1 MNVKSALGARIRSL
15 RHKLGYTQ
23 EQFAEAVGV
32 APRHVSR
39 IENGVNSP
47 SVETLAKIAEI
58 LQVNIKELFN
68 FPYMESEKYL
78 RDDIE
83 IILNKLN
90 FDELKLA
97 HQLLNEIFR

>member
-90 FDELKLA
+90 LDELKLA
-97 HQLLNEIFR
+97 HKLLNEVFR

>member
-97 HQLLNEIFR
+97 HKLLNEIFR

>member
-1 MNVKSALGARIRSL
+1 MNVKAALGARIKTL
-15 RHKLGYTQ
+15 RHKIGYTQ

-32 APRHVSR
+32 APRHISR
-39 IENGVNSP
+39 IENGVNTP
-47 SVETLAKIAEI
+47 SVETLARIAEI
-58 LQVNIKELFN
+58 LEVDIKELFN

-83 IILNKLN
+83 LILSKLS

-97 HQLLNEIFR
+97 HGVLSEIFR